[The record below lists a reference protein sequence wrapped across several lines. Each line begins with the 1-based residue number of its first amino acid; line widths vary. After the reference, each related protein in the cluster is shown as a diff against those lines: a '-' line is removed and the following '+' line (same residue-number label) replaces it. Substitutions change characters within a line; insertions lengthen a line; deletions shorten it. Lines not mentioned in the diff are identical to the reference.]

1 MKQVLF
7 EATAQRR
14 FTLMVLSVFAALAL
28 LLTLVGL
35 YGVLSYTVSRR
46 RREIG
51 IRMALGA
58 QRQNVLRL
66 VLREG
71 LLVVTLGIAAGLSGA
86 LILMRVMRNLLY
98 DITPT
103 DPLTFVAISL
113 LLGTVA
119 FLACWIPARHASR
132 VDPMEALRYE

>member
-1 MKQVLF
+1 MKQLLF

-14 FTLMVLSVFAALAL
+14 FTLVVLGVFAALAL

-35 YGVLSYTVSRR
+35 YGVLAYAVSRR

-58 QRQNVLRL
+58 QRGNVLRL

-71 LLVVTLGIAAGLSGA
+71 LQLAALGIAAGLLGA
-86 LILMRVMRNLLY
+86 LAVVRFMGNLLY
-98 DITPT
+98 DIKPT
-103 DPLTFVAISL
+103 DPVTFVAIPL

-119 FLACWIPARHASR
+119 LLACWVPARRAVK